1 MSAFLDKNGAL
12 FNKTNLTNVDVKGYY
27 SNTFDDIKGDELG
40 FLVTNTR
47 LLVAVTLGVVLVVL
61 VLTTL
66 KFAVKMFSRYYE
78 LSTHD
83 DV

>member
-1 MSAFLDKNGAL
+1 MSVFLDKNGAL
-12 FNKTNLTNVDVKGYY
+12 FNKTNLTNDDVRGY
-27 SNTFDDIKGDELG
+27 SSTFYNIKEDELG

>member
-1 MSAFLDKNGAL
+1 MSVFLDENGAL

-27 SNTFDDIKGDELG
+27 SNKFDDIKNDELG

>member
-1 MSAFLDKNGAL
+1 MSVFLDKNGAL
-12 FNKTNLTNVDVKGYY
+12 FNTTNLTNGDVKIY
-27 SNTFDDIKGDELG
+27 SNTFDDIKGDDLG